1 MIDACIGKK
10 GRGIPRKASRKVTPD
25 NQPGIVEE
33 EGRETFG
40 GDLGELPEY
49 EGKYDSEEKR
59 LKDEP
64 SGTEDGLFV
73 LSEEVATNQKVKEV
87 AVLPNAGEIEP
98 RPTLRGLNE
107 GNLFVR

>member
-1 MIDACIGKK
+1 MC
-10 GRGIPRKASRKVTPD
+10 
-25 NQPGIVEE
+25 
-33 EGRETFG
+33 
-40 GDLGELPEY
+40 ELSED
-49 EGKYDSEEKR
+49 ESKYDSQEKR

-98 RPTLRGLNE
+98 SPSRRGLE
-107 GNLFVR
+107 SGDFVA

>member
-1 MIDACIGKK
+1 MC
-10 GRGIPRKASRKVTPD
+10 
-25 NQPGIVEE
+25 
-33 EGRETFG
+33 
-40 GDLGELPEY
+40 ELSED

-64 SGTEDGLFV
+64 SGTEDGLLV

-98 RPTLRGLNE
+98 CPSRRGLE
-107 GNLFVR
+107 CGDFVA

>member
-1 MIDACIGKK
+1 MIDACIGQK

-25 NQPGIVEE
+25 DQPGIVEE

-40 GDLGELPEY
+40 GDLGELPED
-49 EGKYDSEEKR
+49 ESKYDSEEKR
-59 LKDEP
+59 LKDEQ

-98 RPTLRGLNE
+98 GPSRRGLE
-107 GNLFVR
+107 GGDFVA

>member
-1 MIDACIGKK
+1 MCELSEDEGEDDGK
-10 GRGIPRKASRKVTPD
+10 
-25 NQPGIVEE
+25 
-33 EGRETFG
+33 
-40 GDLGELPEY
+40 
-49 EGKYDSEEKR
+49 EKR

-98 RPTLRGLNE
+98 GPSRRGLE
-107 GNLFVR
+107 SGDFVACGNGKKECGEFSDRLIFETNRRWLVQPFLNGRTSR